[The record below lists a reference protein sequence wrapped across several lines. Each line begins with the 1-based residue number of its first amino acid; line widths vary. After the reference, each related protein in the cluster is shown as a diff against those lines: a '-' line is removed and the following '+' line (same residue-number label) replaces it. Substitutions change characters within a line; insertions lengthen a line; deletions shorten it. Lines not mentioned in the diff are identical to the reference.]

1 MRKIIALLV
10 LVLLVSGCTG
20 LPGFNIFGQKEEVK
34 EMPEDVISVENIN
47 VLPAP
52 PIIAGDQFSLSFNI
66 VNYEEDDP
74 VYDVSYRVLDAGLCG
89 DPITGLKSR
98 TFVDPF
104 VPGQVEFVE
113 WTFKTPISQDIAYI
127 KTACPV
133 RFKVSYSYFSESEIE
148 VNVISSERYTQ
159 LQQAGEFTTFI
170 PTLTVGRGP
179 IKIYME
185 LGAALPIRT
194 GSILPVYITVQNK
207 GSGLFDEVAQGE
219 LFLGIPGGFDVIESD
234 CAAMGPSGYAGY
246 YTNIDS
252 IPLVGK
258 KTYKIKC
265 SLMVPGEDKV
275 DIEQTYFLNAYFHSY
290 VYEVLKEVS
299 VNVNPLTA

>member
-52 PIIAGDQFSLSFNI
+52 PIIAGDQFSLSFNM

-74 VYDVSYRVLDAGLCG
+74 VYNVGYRVLDAGLCG
-89 DPITGLKSR
+89 EPVSGDKSR
-98 TFVDPF
+98 KFIEPF

-113 WTFKTPISQDIAYI
+113 WTFKTPESRDIAYI
-127 KTACPV
+127 KTTCPV
-133 RFKVSYSYFSESEIE
+133 RFKVSYDYFAESEIE
-148 VNVISSERYTQ
+148 VNVISEDRYMQ
-159 LQQAGEFTTFI
+159 LQQSGEFATFT

-185 LGAALPIRT
+185 LGAAMPIRA
-194 GSILPVYITVQNK
+194 GSILPVYLIVENK

-219 LFLGIPGGFDVIESD
+219 LFLGIPGGFAIEECGALEDSRH
-234 CAAMGPSGYAGY
+234 AGY
-246 YTNIDS
+246 YNNTES

-265 SLMVPGEDKV
+265 SLRVPSNV
-275 DIEQTYFLNAYFHSY
+275 DIEQTYFLNAYYHNY

-299 VNVNPLTA
+299 VDVNPLTA